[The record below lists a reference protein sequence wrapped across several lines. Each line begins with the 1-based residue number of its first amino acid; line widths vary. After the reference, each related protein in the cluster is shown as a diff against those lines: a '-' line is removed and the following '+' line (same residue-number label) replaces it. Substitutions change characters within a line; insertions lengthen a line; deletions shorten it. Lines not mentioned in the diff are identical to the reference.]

1 MKKPDRL
8 FQVNRARRREDQ
20 GPKPRGPLEH
30 PGTEYSALPETNHRV
45 VVPMVVG
52 PVVVDIGLVRVTYE
66 ERHAVGVDDQPSRHE
81 TRDGLVVDGQVNLW
95 VERQQPGHFKARQPL
110 LDLANLVRN
119 HTIGGVPVGLEV
131 EQGNGELALTTLL
144 TSREERDP
152 VGFEVWLELL
162 TQCFNFELQTG
173 HRFLPVEREVAT
185 EPQAD
190 AGGVKWIEVI
200 DESGSE
206 RGDLGLSETPATHLV
221 PLFDLGRVPAD
232 RPPRNGRESRSER
245 LGEGIEVD
253 SREVSASQLLEEFTV
268 GEQVLHLVTI
278 GISESVLEELAC
290 LMNGSGCRHDSPPFC
305 R

>member
-20 GPKPRGPLEH
+20 GPKPRGPLGH
-30 PGTEYSALPETNHRV
+30 PGTEYSALPETNHRE
-45 VVPMVVG
+45 VVPPAVS
-52 PVVVDIGLVRVTYE
+52 PADVDISLVRVTSE
-66 ERHAVGVDDQPSRHE
+66 ARHVAGVDDQPSGHE
-81 TRDGLVVDGQVNLW
+81 TRDGLVVDGQVNRR
-95 VERQQPGHFKARQPL
+95 VERQQPGYFKTRQSL
-110 LDLANLVRN
+110 LDLANLTRN
-119 HTIGGVPVGLEV
+119 HTIGGIPVGLEV

-144 TSREERDP
+144 TSREERQL
-152 VGFEVWLELL
+152 VGLEVWPELL

-173 HRFLPVEREVAT
+173 HRFLPVEWEVAT

-190 AGGVKWIEVI
+190 ASRVERVEVI
-200 DESGSE
+200 DESGGE
-206 RGDLGLSETPATHLV
+206 RGNLGLGETPATHLI
-221 PLFDLGRVPAD
+221 PLFNLVGVLAD
-232 RPPRNGRESRSER
+232 RPPRDGRGSWSKR

-253 SREVSASQLLEEFTV
+253 SREVSASQLLEELAV